1 MTAVELRGAGVGCS
15 CGTADSNGTANPYDK
30 GDEKFESIM
39 TAINYKAS
47 FLVPDFI
54 EIQRRSFSRF
64 LEEGIIEEFSK
75 INPIRSEASRLQLT
89 FYPESYL
96 LISPEYSV
104 TEAVLQGKT
113 YSCKLYVPA
122 KLSYEQ
128 ETARTSRNKN
138 SGRDKVSG
146 RQEVAGEPHVDN
158 TASADSAE
166 ALDEQALTPEASPHP
181 TGLAGHELSGS
192 SPPPPSNPMG
202 RPEPWGF
209 AQPVPPSVAY
219 HSRMQGQVR
228 SLLYQGGPSTRRK
241 AQEDVY
247 SPTSQEGMQAQAEIS
262 RLSPAAEGGL
272 AATRV
277 AHPEAMPIGSLLNPQ
292 KAAQNHQLG
301 HSMIGSQAVRQAP
314 LGSGRMPSQWGNES
328 ASDGDEANLSWVL
341 VGNLPL
347 MTKRGHFIING
358 SPRVVIN
365 QLVRSPGVY
374 FHERTWGLG
383 KRKRRV
389 VYADFVSRRG
399 AWLRLEADKEGDVWA
414 RLKKTPKVPF
424 PLFYEGMSIC
434 ERDPNG
440 WTMADRE
447 ALLELHEEVNPTK
460 KDLSAENG
468 QQFLVQRFK
477 NPKTYDLGRIGRERL
492 NRRFGLSISGH
503 QLTSKDL
510 YAAFE
515 QVQELQNDR
524 ILIDDIDHL
533 KNRRVRASGEL
544 VQGQFETGLYRLEK
558 AISSKMRKPPK
569 EVAPRTLLNTKPL
582 NAALREFFGSSPLS
596 QYMDQTNPLAEITQ
610 KRRISSLGPGGISRE
625 TAGMAVRS
633 IHPTH
638 YGRICPIETP
648 EGKNAGLVNS
658 LTVYARV
665 GDNGILETPY
675 HHVLQGQ
682 AQTRSGVHYFS
693 ARGEEEREFR
703 VAPGDVQLSP
713 CKLLPTAA
721 FPVREAGN
729 REEDF
734 REAKRPVVNYMAI
747 SPIQMISVATSLIP
761 FLEHDDANRALM
773 GSNMQRQAVP
783 LLRPERPLVGT
794 GLEAVVVAESGH
806 ALQSELSG
814 YVSSVSGERV
824 SVHSSIPIKSTK
836 RSSAGDFRA
845 IRVGLGEGSWS
856 SCRPSITGAALRPGR
871 GGMALEVQRPPLRW
885 PGAANEPVRSNGSQ
899 GAGTA
904 PTHAGQ
910 GPRGDR
916 GPVPS
921 ALGWTGNSIASLS
934 ALQARRLQGACS
946 YKMRPTL
953 VDQPLLHR
961 LRKLSC
967 VKGGLSTENRP
978 GGPWNGRHGDQT
990 WAAGGV
996 SSPVSQGWSDD
1007 LRSSIPHLSTRS
1019 ARSGTWARDGAAV
1032 PVRPLQQRTQRDSN
1046 PEAGSQSTIVALD
1059 YQLQSYQ
1066 RSNQETC
1073 LTQTSA
1079 VSEGDWVQ
1087 RGDLLADCSASE
1099 LGELALGKNILIAYL
1114 PWEGYNFE
1122 DAVVISER
1130 LVSDDVYT
1138 SIHVQKYDVET
1149 RETRFGVETITPQI
1163 PGVSD
1168 RETAHLD
1175 GRGIAKIGSWVREGD
1190 ILVGKVSPK
1199 SSQPLSP
1206 YERLAYDIANVE
1218 AATTEDTSLRVP
1230 KGVEGRVVNC
1240 QSVEVGGAPLNE
1252 QAESPG
1258 RVRIYLA
1265 EKRRIQVG
1273 DKVAG
1278 RHGNKGIVSTV
1289 LPRQDMPY
1297 LPNGA
1302 IVDMVLN
1309 PLGIPSRMNVGQVF
1323 ECLLGLAGVQLG
1335 QQFKITPFDEIYGAE
1350 ASRSLVY
1357 LKLYQA
1363 RLRTNQ
1369 DWLFNLRFPGKTA
1382 LLDGR
1387 TGGLFDQWVTVGY
1400 AYMLKLVHL
1409 VDEKIHA
1416 RSTGPYSLVTKQPLG
1431 GRSKHGGQRL
1441 GEMEVWA
1448 LEGFGAAYT
1457 LQEMLTSKSD
1467 DIVGREQVVEAIL
1480 FKGKMSLGNPE
1491 AFKVLVREL
1500 QSLCLDVGVYTIS
1513 PGRLQRTAIDIG
1525 RIP

>member
-1 MTAVELRGAGVGCS
+1 MA
-15 CGTADSNGTANPYDK
+15 
-30 GDEKFESIM
+30 
-39 TAINYKAS
+39 AINYKAS
-47 FLVPDFI
+47 FLVPDFV

-64 LEEGIIEEFSK
+64 LEKGIIEEFSK
-75 INPIRSEASRLQLT
+75 INPIRSDISKFELT
-89 FYPESYL
+89 LYPESYL
-96 LISPEYSV
+96 IIAPEYTV
-104 TEAVLQGKT
+104 TEAVLHGKT
-113 YSCKLYVPA
+113 YSCKLYLPA
-122 KLSYEQ
+122 KLSSEHRSK
-128 ETARTSRNKN
+128 RTNRNKAN
-138 SGRDKVSG
+138 AKQQVLGPQQATGGR
-146 RQEVAGEPHVDN
+146 PL
-158 TASADSAE
+158 ADESK
-166 ALDEQALTPEASPHP
+166 
-181 TGLAGHELSGS
+181 S
-192 SPPPPSNPMG
+192 SPPVRRSAEPLGGLGGLWTSPQHDANKADIPRTVSLKESHQLAKPEGSYVPVSPRVTESVSAIPSLSKPELPEACLPLPMADASNPLWQATRAGSPMGPSDTLNSCEGRPGAVTPWMG
-202 RPEPWGF
+202 RVPQRPARRPSWVKGLTPFEPE
-209 AQPVPPSVAY
+209 ALLPVPSGSARVDAARPYKAWPTAGLGRETGGGLVGHPSDGMPNTGEAWT
-219 HSRMQGQVR
+219 SKASQGQ
-228 SLLYQGGPSTRRK
+228 GPTPK
-241 AQEDVY
+241 GV
-247 SPTSQEGMQAQAEIS
+247 P
-262 RLSPAAEGGL
+262 
-272 AATRV
+272 
-277 AHPEAMPIGSLLNPQ
+277 
-292 KAAQNHQLG
+292 
-301 HSMIGSQAVRQAP
+301 
-314 LGSGRMPSQWGNES
+314 
-328 ASDGDEANLSWVL
+328 SDGSALGKRSETPLSWVL

-347 MTKRGHFIING
+347 MTKRGHFIVNG

-374 FHERTWGLG
+374 FHERTWGFG
-383 KRKRRV
+383 KRKKRT

-399 AWLRLEADKEGDVWA
+399 AWLRIQTDKEGNTWA

-424 PLFYEGMSIC
+424 ALFHEGMSIC
-434 ERDPNG
+434 ERKPNE
-440 WTMADRE
+440 WTIADRE

-460 KDLSAENG
+460 KDLSPENG
-468 QQFLVQRFK
+468 HQFLVQKFK
-477 NPKTYDLGRIGRERL
+477 NPRTYDLGRVGRKRL
-492 NRRFGLSISGH
+492 NRRFGLSVLSH
-503 QLTSKDL
+503 QLTSHDL

-515 QVQELQNDR
+515 QIQELQNDQ
-524 ILIDDIDHL
+524 ILVDDIDHL

-558 AISSKMRKPPK
+558 AILSKMRKPPK
-569 EVAPRTLLNTKPL
+569 ELSPRTLLNTKPL
-582 NAALREFFGSSPLS
+582 NGALREFFGSSPLS

-625 TAGMAVRS
+625 TAGMAVRG

-658 LTVYARV
+658 LTTYTRV
-665 GDNGILETPY
+665 GDDGILETPY
-675 HHVLQGQ
+675 YRVVQGQ
-682 AQTRSGVHYFS
+682 VQTQMGFQYFS
-693 ARGEEEREFR
+693 AGGEEHGEFR
-703 VAPGDVQLSP
+703 VAPGDVQLST
-713 CKLLPTAA
+713 CQLLPATS

-734 REAKRPVVNYMAI
+734 RHADREDVNYMAI

-783 LLRPERPLVGT
+783 LLQPERPLVGT

-806 ALQSELSG
+806 ALQAELSG
-814 YVSSVSGERV
+814 YVSSVSGGRV
-824 SVHSSIPIKSTK
+824 SVYSCLPST
-836 RSSAGDFRA
+836 RSK
-845 IRVGLGEGSWS
+845 
-856 SCRPSITGAALRPGR
+856 
-871 GGMALEVQRPPLRW
+871 PPLTNTRLRW
-885 PGAANEPVRSNGSQ
+885 PSLT
-899 GAGTA
+899 GAGLTGLTGLPGA
-904 PTHAGQ
+904 GLTGLRGVRRSVGRVQRFVERGHAQGRSDGRVQPNDLALQASQASQGQ
-910 GPRGDR
+910 GPTPKGVPLDGFRVSLNKT
-916 GPVPS
+916 GPLPPHWPGSDAQGHQARVAFQPLKGKSLSLKGVVDPS
-921 ALGWTGNSIASLS
+921 AGPTRQCPPNSQADLPS
-934 ALQARRLQGACS
+934 AAFSRDYHLQR
-946 YKMRPTL
+946 Y
-953 VDQPLLHR
+953 H
-961 LRKLSC
+961 
-967 VKGGLSTENRP
+967 
-978 GGPWNGRHGDQT
+978 
-990 WAAGGV
+990 
-996 SSPVSQGWSDD
+996 
-1007 LRSSIPHLSTRS
+1007 
-1019 ARSGTWARDGAAV
+1019 
-1032 PVRPLQQRTQRDSN
+1032 
-1046 PEAGSQSTIVALD
+1046 
-1059 YQLQSYQ
+1059 

-1087 RGDLLADCSASE
+1087 SGDLLADCSASRF
-1099 LGELALGKNILIAYL
+1099 GELALGKNILIAYL

-1130 LVSDDVYT
+1130 LISDDVYT
-1138 SIHVQKYDVET
+1138 SIHVQKYDIET
-1149 RETRFGVETITPQI
+1149 RETRFGVEKITRQI
-1163 PGVSD
+1163 PGITD
-1168 RETAHLD
+1168 REKEHLD
-1175 GRGIAKIGSWVREGD
+1175 WRGIAKIGSWVKEGD

-1230 KGVEGRVVNC
+1230 KSVEGRVINC
-1240 QSVEVGGAPLNE
+1240 QFLEGPGVTIEKQGPST
-1252 QAESPG
+1252 G

-1265 EKRRIQVG
+1265 EKRKLQVG

-1297 LPNGA
+1297 LPDGT

-1369 DWLFNLRFPGKTA
+1369 DWLFNSRFPGKTP

-1387 TGGLFDQWVTVGY
+1387 TGRLFDQWITVGY

-1467 DIVGREQVVEAIL
+1467 DVVGREQVVEAIL
-1480 FKGKMSLGNPE
+1480 FKGRMSLGNPE

-1500 QSLCLDVGVYTIS
+1500 QSLCLDVGVYVIS
-1513 PGRLQRTAIDIG
+1513 PGRLQREAVDIG